1 MQIYHYNGTT
11 GEFLRTSEARRDPLE
26 TKKTGSPV
34 YLRPANSTPDAP
46 PTAGEH
52 QATVYRDG
60 AWSLVDDYRGQTF
73 WNKNTGEGMIIQD
86 LGALD
91 ADLVATEPPSG
102 LFQPKWD
109 GSQWVETALVYNGVV
124 VASKADVDQVTRQ
137 RIVDLGEEKA
147 KTEKLIAGNEACS
160 IWDTFVAARV
170 VILQEGEDF
179 ITANS
184 LT

>member
-1 MQIYHYNGTT
+1 MQIYHYSGET
-11 GEFLRTSEARRDPLE
+11 GEFLWASEARLDPLE

-46 PTAGEH
+46 SAAGEH
-52 QATVYRDG
+52 QAAVYRDG
-60 AWSLVDDYRGQTF
+60 AWSLVNDYRGQKY
-73 WNKNTGEGMIIQD
+73 WNKDTGEEVTIQD

-91 ADLVATEPPSG
+91 ADLVATEPTSG
-102 LFQPKWD
+102 LFQPQWD
-109 GSQWVETALVYNGVV
+109 GSQWIETALVYGGAV
-124 VASKADVDQVTRQ
+124 VASKADVDRVTRQ

-147 KTEKLIAGNEACS
+147 KTEKILAGTEACA
-160 IWDTFVAARV
+160 IWETFIAARA

>member
-1 MQIYHYNGTT
+1 MQIYHYSGET
-11 GEFLRTSEARRDPLE
+11 GEFLRASEARIDPLE

-52 QATVYRDG
+52 QAAVCRDG
-60 AWSLVDDYRGQTF
+60 AWSLVDDYRGQKY
-73 WNKNTGEGMIIQD
+73 WNKDTGEEVTIQD

-91 ADLVATEPPSG
+91 ADFVATEPTSG
-102 LFQPKWD
+102 LFQPQWD
-109 GSQWVETALVYNGVV
+109 GSQWIETALVYGGVV
-124 VASKADVDQVTRQ
+124 VASKADVDRVTRQ

-147 KTEKLIAGNEACS
+147 KTEKILAGTEACA
-160 IWDTFVAARV
+160 IWDTFIAARA

-179 ITANS
+179 IAANS